1 MRKLTFG
8 TPEEHVPSRYCKH
21 FSYTETPVSFPVDSI
36 RFRTN
41 SRGCVLS
48 FPLES
53 DTQVYG
59 FGLQLKQFNHKGR
72 KLKLSVN
79 ADPVVPTGDSH
90 APVPFFVT
98 NKGWGMYVDTA
109 RYAEF
114 YCGNGV
120 NGAFNAPAF
129 AGNHTVSHAQDTTDD
144 TNTPADNTT
153 DLYAV
158 REIRGQVMTIQIP
171 SCAGVDIYLIEG
183 DSITDIVSQ
192 YNMLSGGGCD
202 VPDWGVGVL
211 YRCYTKYPSDRVLA
225 LVDEFQQKQIP
236 LHIMGLEPGW
246 QTHTYSCSYRWS
258 DLYPD
263 PAGFLAE
270 MQKRGVH
277 VNLWQHAFTHPTAPF
292 HNEIAPYSGDTLVW
306 GGVVPDFTTP
316 EARQIFG
323 DYQKKTLVE
332 AGVDGFKLDECDS
345 SDNTGSWSFPLS
357 ARFPSGMDGEQYHSL
372 FGTLYAQVM
381 LDALGDTKTLSEIR
395 NMGALAAS
403 YPFVLYSDLYDHK
416 DFIRG
421 VTTSGFSGLLW
432 SPEVRDAHS
441 KEELIRRLQV
451 VVFSVQCLINAWY
464 CPDVP
469 WRELDC
475 EAEVKELLELRVTLM
490 PRLIE
495 AFRQYHDTGKP
506 PVRALVMDW
515 TDDPEVWSM
524 DDEYMFCDDLLVAP
538 IAAGSGNSR
547 KVYLPE
553 GSWVDFFTGE
563 AVASGWH
570 EVTTEGIPVYRKK

>member
-8 TPEEHVPSRYCKH
+8 TPEEFVPSRYCKN
-21 FSYTETPVSFPVDSI
+21 FSYDASDVRFPVDSI
-36 RFRTN
+36 QFRVN
-41 SRGCVLS
+41 RRGCVLS
-48 FPLES
+48 FPLED
-53 DTQVYG
+53 DTQFYG

-98 NKGWGMYVDTA
+98 NKGWGMYIDTA

-114 YCGNGV
+114 YCGSSMNSAYQ
-120 NGAFNAPAF
+120 NTSAA
-129 AGNHTVSHAQDTTDD
+129 HAVDTADND

-153 DLYAV
+153 DLYA
-158 REIRGQVMTIQIP
+158 IRQVSGQVMTIQIP
-171 SCAGVDIYLIEG
+171 CSAGVDVYIIEG

-202 VPDWGVGVL
+202 VPDWGLGVL
-211 YRCYTKYPSDRVLA
+211 YRCYTKYTADRVLA

-258 DLYPD
+258 DQYPD
-263 PAGFLAE
+263 PAGFLSE
-270 MQKRGVH
+270 MQKRNVH

-292 HNEIAPYSGDTLVW
+292 HDEIAPYSGDTLVW
-306 GGVVPDFTTP
+306 GGVVPDFTTA
-316 EARQIFG
+316 EARQIFR

-357 ARFPSGMDGEQYHSL
+357 AQFPSGMDGEQYHSL
-372 FGTLYAQVM
+372 FGTLYCQVM
-381 LDALGDTKTLSEIR
+381 MEALGEHKTLSEVR

-421 VTTSGFSGLLW
+421 VTTAPFSGLLW
-432 SPEVRDAHS
+432 APEVRNAHS
-441 KEELIRRLQV
+441 KEELLRRLQV

-475 EAEVKELLELRVTLM
+475 EKEVKELLQLRVTLM

-515 TDDPEVWSM
+515 TDDKEVWSM

-538 IAAGSGNSR
+538 IAAGQGNSR

-553 GSWVDFFTGE
+553 GVWEDFFTGE
-563 AVASGWH
+563 SVVCGWH